1 MRFPSSTLAGWFA
14 ATFASTA
21 LAGGGFADKPGGGIN
36 DPVIRVSASIG
47 PNQGAQVSLDPAQ
60 ANAGYR
66 FDATTGTFRLAS
78 TPPLLPGAAN
88 NANQFIRIDFPF
100 ALDKKKVRK
109 SLMKLSPDTAAT
121 SYLTPNI
128 EITDQNGNHIPG
140 IPLIAGKSVSGAKLS
155 NSPGFP
161 TWLDTAG
168 KNLLTNK
175 KSFVYVAT
183 LPTDTDVAS
192 VAAFGGT
199 PGDPQTIPSSI
210 TEIRIRVNEVNKI
223 TINGYWVIK
232 IDDGTGKPR
241 TGGVPLALVDIT
253 AKSPVSPA
261 AVVNG
266 NPVAESYSRY
276 VVEFSEPVVPWSV
289 GFSAASVES
298 FNSGNPL
305 IPMSYN
311 GNSAPVPNPFNLS
324 IPYIP
329 TFVMR
334 ATPNGKQFFAVP
346 FDVRPINPN
355 NMAEYVVDSIMD
367 LAGNLDLTLGPI
379 PATLNPHPSIQN
391 ASVAVTSLHNE
402 AYDAI
407 ANSTRVFHTNSGKAF
422 TNAPVA
428 PAAIYYTRLSG
439 SGMGAINLNGEGFE
453 TNDPATSKVLLFTNN
468 LQMCACTTSIALP
481 GSYLKGCNPNV
492 FGDGGFADQNGNTV
506 PPTAAIGLGANPA
519 GHMGGATPVPGVN
532 EGSTGSTAN
541 KGNPFG
547 IYPSGFE
554 TVVRNSTGDARLAK
568 SPVVGSVGDV
578 QVGDFLDTLFFD
590 TDNPFAANA
599 FHTSATLS
607 FWLGVSQSMN
617 RNSISDPPVPNPP
630 PMRVPVGLA
639 PLDVAFSK
647 QDLLKPAFVL
657 ENAEV
662 FTNSSQIACP
672 PTFDH
677 LPIHVLPN
685 ANPLLNDRLPSFAQ
699 NGPSLAS
706 FGLPVTY
713 SARQQIGNFLY
724 VTDRNTGDVKVLN
737 SNNFSL
743 IAKIS
748 TPDPEGLGI
757 SPDLKRLYVSN
768 YGDDTVSIIGT
779 DPLAAF
785 FHQEINRLKVG
796 NGPRAVSVQP
806 DNEDV
811 FVANYLG
818 NTVSILDP
826 KTQTVRKTLTDGVK
840 RPWDVVLSPRL
851 INTGWVSGIYFGYIG
866 CQQTGEILLY
876 ESGPSGAT
884 GIGADSI
891 RWKVANNGPFSQLRG
906 MTYDPGTYAGSST
919 GLPTGVYATHRDAQT
934 GLAMISRVAFT
945 AQLPNTGPL
954 PAVPLPSS
962 VQNAPG
968 TIQRQF
974 SVVGTWGGPLV
985 PLAQRLN
992 HGGQDQA
999 PYDVTLSD
1007 FNTGEFFS
1015 SAPQL
1020 PETNIGALSS
1030 TLSLAAFGPNSKSPL
1045 RSLGGTPIQTW
1056 IPDRM
1061 YVSFPG
1067 DDRIEV
1073 LDPGASGTKLNTING
1088 VPNVGALTS
1097 YFEQ

>member
-1 MRFPSSTLAGWFA
+1 MRLSSSTLAGWLA
-14 ATFASTA
+14 ATFASSA
-21 LAGGGFADKPGGGIN
+21 LAGGGFADKPGGGVN
-36 DPVIRVSASIG
+36 DPLIKVSASIG
-47 PNQGAQVSLDPAQ
+47 PNQGAQVSLDPKQ
-60 ANAGYR
+60 ANDAYR
-66 FDATTGTFRLAS
+66 FDAATGTFRLTT
-78 TPPLLPGAAN
+78 TPPLLPGTAN
-88 NANQFIRIDFPF
+88 GANQFIRIDFPF
-100 ALDKKKVRK
+100 ALNKKKVSK
-109 SLMKLSPDTAAT
+109 SLMKLSPDTAST

-140 IPLIAGKSVSGAKLS
+140 IPVIAGKAVTGAKVA

-161 TWLDTAG
+161 TWLDANG

-192 VAAFGGT
+192 IAAFGGT
-199 PGDPQTIPSSI
+199 AGHPQTIPSSI
-210 TEIRIRVNEVNKI
+210 TEIRIRVHEVNKI

-232 IDDGTGKPR
+232 IDDGNGQPR
-241 TGGVPLALVDIT
+241 SGGNPLTLVDIT

-266 NPVAESYSRY
+266 NPVAESFSRY

-289 GFSAASVES
+289 GFSATAVES

-305 IPMSYN
+305 IPLAYN
-311 GNSAPVPNPFNLS
+311 GNSAPVPNPFDLS
-324 IPYIP
+324 VPYIP

-334 ATPNGKQFFAVP
+334 ATPNGKQFFTVP

-355 NMAEYVVDSIMD
+355 NMAEYVVDSIVD
-367 LAGNLDLTLGPI
+367 LAGNLDVTLGPV
-379 PATLNPHPSIQN
+379 PASLNPHPSIAN
-391 ASVAVTSLHNE
+391 ANVAVTSLHNE
-402 AYDAI
+402 SYDAV
-407 ANSTRVFHTNSGKAF
+407 ANSTRSFHTNSGKAF

-428 PAAIYYTRLSG
+428 PAAIYFTRLSG
-439 SGMGAINLNGEGFE
+439 TGMGAINLNGEGFE

-468 LQMCACTTSIALP
+468 LQMCACATSVALP
-481 GSYLKGCNPNV
+481 GSALKGCNPTV
-492 FGDGGFADQNGNTV
+492 FGDGGFVDPNGNTV
-506 PPTAAIGLGANPA
+506 PPTAALGLGGNPS
-519 GHMGGATPVPGVN
+519 GHLGGPTPVPGVN

-547 IYPSGFE
+547 VFPSGFE
-554 TVVRNSTGDARLAK
+554 TVVRNSNGEARLAK
-568 SPVVGSVGDV
+568 APVVGSVGDV

-590 TDNPFAANA
+590 TDNPYTANG
-599 FHTSATLS
+599 FHTSATLLQ
-607 FWLGVSQSMN
+607 WLGVAQGMN

-630 PMRVPVGLA
+630 PMRLPVGLA
-639 PLDVAFSK
+639 PLDVAFS
-647 QDLLKPAFVL
+647 QQNLLKPAFVL
-657 ENAEV
+657 ESAEV
-662 FTNSSQIACP
+662 FTNASAIACP
-672 PTFDH
+672 PKFDH
-677 LPIHVLPN
+677 LPIQVLPSS
-685 ANPLLNDRLPSFAQ
+685 NPLLNDRLPSFSQ
-699 NGPSLAS
+699 NGPALAS
-706 FGLPVTY
+706 FSAPVTY

-724 VTDRNTGDVKVLN
+724 VTDRDSGDVKVLN
-737 SNNFSL
+737 SNNFSVL
-743 IAKIS
+743 AKIS

-768 YGDDTVSIIGT
+768 YGDDTVSIIGS
-779 DPLAAF
+779 DPLAPF

-806 DNEDV
+806 DGEDV
-811 FVANYLG
+811 FVANYIG
-818 NTVSILDP
+818 NSVSILDP

-840 RPWDVVLSPRL
+840 RPWDMVLSPRL
-851 INTGWVSGIYFGYIG
+851 LNTGWVSGIYFGYIG

-891 RWKVANNGPFSQLRG
+891 RWKVANDGPFSQLRG

-985 PLAQRLN
+985 PLAQRIN
-992 HGGQDQA
+992 YGGQDQA

-1007 FNTGEFFS
+1007 FNTGDFFS

-1020 PETNIGALSS
+1020 PQTNIGALSS
-1030 TLSLAAFGPNSKSPL
+1030 TFSSAAFGPNSKAPL
-1045 RSLGGTPIQTW
+1045 RSLSGFPVQTW

-1067 DDRIEV
+1067 DNRIEV
-1073 LDPGASGTKLNTING
+1073 LDPGASGTKLNTIEG